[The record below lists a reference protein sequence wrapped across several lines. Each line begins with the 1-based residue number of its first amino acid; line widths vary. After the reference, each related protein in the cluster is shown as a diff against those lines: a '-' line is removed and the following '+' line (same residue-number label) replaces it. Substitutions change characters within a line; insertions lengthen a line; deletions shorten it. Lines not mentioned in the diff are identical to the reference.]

1 MELKIRQHGGTFA
14 LAEDA
19 KADFGL
25 AFACI
30 DGAGANADERHGQA
44 QALTD
49 MLNGAIMDCGGCGS
63 PSAPDPW
70 QIAHGI
76 CEDDEDIEV
85 LKYDGV
91 ECPPDAVF

>member
-14 LAEDA
+14 LVEDA

-25 AFACI
+25 AFVCI
-30 DGAGANADERHGQA
+30 DRAGVQDSERNGQA

-49 MLNGAIMDCGGCGS
+49 MLNGAIMDCNGCDS

-70 QIAHGI
+70 QVAYGL
-76 CEDDEDIEV
+76 CGDDEDIEV

-91 ECPPDAVF
+91 EYPSDAVL